1 MASSDAHHR
10 IIWKVNWEITLR
22 KHSNEPA
29 NDPATARSARKRK
42 SNITCSVEE
51 KLLLIKK
58 TMHKETLRLHRLGKE
73 KYINKIYI
81 QQYYLVWRAY

>member
-1 MASSDAHHR
+1 M
-10 IIWKVNWEITLR
+10 NQEITLR

-51 KLLLIKK
+51 KLLSIRY
-58 TMHKETLRLHRLGKE
+58 TMHRDTLELHVLGKE
-73 KYINKIYI
+73 KIYQQNIYI
-81 QQYYLVWRAY
+81 QQNYLVR